1 LGSLAD
7 KYSHNMVLAIVM
19 GLIFVIGFFLDF
31 IEITFI
37 HVPVLAPIMIE
48 FGFDPAWFCILIAV
62 NLQTSFM
69 TPPFGFSLFY
79 LKAVTPPEIS
89 TGHIYRGIIPFVIVQ
104 IIGLLHRGPVP
115 PTGHLAAES
124 RFWPIGNRQAD
135 FVSITPPLTKEESAM
150 KRRDFLKKAGVG
162 AAAVAATTVN
172 APAVLAKKTY
182 NWKMV
187 TTWPPKLPV
196 LQDRLR
202 TLAKRIGEL
211 SDGRIKIQVFAG
223 GELVPPLESFQAV
236 SDGTVEVGSGASYY
250 WAGKEPATQWFAA
263 VPFGLNGQGMSA
275 WFYGGDGLKLWEET
289 YAPFNLIPRPGGSTG
304 VQMGGWFNKKIESI
318 DDFKGLKMR
327 IPGLGGKVLA
337 KAGGTVV
344 LLPGGEIFTSLER
357 GVIDATEWVGP
368 LHDLRMGF
376 YQAAKYYYYPG
387 WHEPG
392 TYLEYFFNKKA
403 YESLPKDLQH
413 IIDAACTSKPST
425 GCWPSSRPSTVRP
438 CRP

>member
-1 LGSLAD
+1 L
-7 KYSHNMVLAIVM
+7 
-19 GLIFVIGFFLDF
+19 
-31 IEITFI
+31 
-37 HVPVLAPIMIE
+37 
-48 FGFDPAWFCILIAV
+48 
-62 NLQTSFM
+62 
-69 TPPFGFSLFY
+69 
-79 LKAVTPPEIS
+79 
-89 TGHIYRGIIPFVIVQ
+89 
-104 IIGLLHRGPVP
+104 
-115 PTGHLAAES
+115 
-124 RFWPIGNRQAD
+124 NRQPD

-172 APAVLAKKTY
+172 APAVMAKKTY

-196 LQDRLR
+196 LQDGCER
-202 TLAKRIGEL
+202 LAKRIGEL
-211 SDGRIKIQVFAG
+211 SDGRIRIQVFAG

-250 WAGKEPATQWFAA
+250 WAGKEPATQWFSA

-413 IIDAACTSKPST
+413 IVDAACTETEHWVLAQFEALNGQALQTLINDKKAQLTQFPDQVLADLRKLADEVVAEEAAKTPMATKVNKAFKEFQKVVGTWGSVSEKAYYDIIQPKFSLK
-425 GCWPSSRPSTVRP
+425 G
-438 CRP
+438 

>member
-1 LGSLAD
+1 
-7 KYSHNMVLAIVM
+7 
-19 GLIFVIGFFLDF
+19 
-31 IEITFI
+31 
-37 HVPVLAPIMIE
+37 
-48 FGFDPAWFCILIAV
+48 
-62 NLQTSFM
+62 
-69 TPPFGFSLFY
+69 
-79 LKAVTPPEIS
+79 
-89 TGHIYRGIIPFVIVQ
+89 
-104 IIGLLHRGPVP
+104 
-115 PTGHLAAES
+115 
-124 RFWPIGNRQAD
+124 
-135 FVSITPPLTKEESAM
+135 M
-150 KRRDFLKKAGVG
+150 KRRDFLKKAGIG
-162 AAAVAATTVN
+162 AASAAAAAGVAGLVGCAKEEEEKKPEKAAEKAPTV
-172 APAVLAKKTY
+172 VAKKTY
-182 NWKMV
+182 KWKMV

-196 LQDRLR
+196 LQEGCERLAQR
-202 TLAKRIGEL
+202 VNEL
-211 SDGRIKIQVFAG
+211 SDGRLTIQVFAG

-263 VPFGLNGQGMSA
+263 VPFGMNAQGMGA
-275 WFYGGDGLKLWEET
+275 WFHGGDGLKLWEET

-304 VQMGGWFNKKIESI
+304 VQMGGWFNKKINTI
-318 DDFKGLKMR
+318 ADYKGLKMR
-327 IPGLGGKVLA
+327 IPGLGGKVVA

-413 IIDAACTSKPST
+413 ILNAACMENEQWTLTQFDAQNGAALQTLINKHKVEVIQFPDEVLAALRKMAVEVVQEEAAKTPMAKKVADSFAKFQKVVGTWGSVSERAYFNVIQQAMSLK
-425 GCWPSSRPSTVRP
+425 G
-438 CRP
+438 